1 MHIEWKISL
10 PVPLKH
16 HTETAYL
23 IILGLLICVSAFLA
37 SLLPDLPEGL
47 KYCLLFFTVFA
58 LYPIFLIPTFKRNR
72 VDYEFRLLHWFPAG
86 AFALWLL
93 LQLSAPYWKW
103 FNVVKLGFLFLWGL
117 PIVALGLG
125 CIVLFALHVIR
136 RRTVRIAVLSTLF
149 VLFTAG
155 SLMAEAKAWNNRLQ
169 ANIFETMSA
178 SILRPS
184 LKGMRSV
191 LAMVRMPQQET
202 ELVSE
207 KTIVSVPSSSVLST
221 GKKHQVRSSLHSSF
235 IVDHMPKRLPQSGP
249 ELVFALAATLLAL
262 YAGTLHA
269 RQRNEAE

>member
-1 MHIEWKISL
+1 M
-10 PVPLKH
+10 PLKH

-93 LQLSAPYWKW
+93 LQLIAPYWKW
-103 FNVVKLGFLFLWGL
+103 FNIVKLGFLFLWGL

-136 RRTVRIAVLSTLF
+136 RRTVRIAVLSAFF

-155 SLMAEAKAWNNRLQ
+155 SLMAEAKGWNNRLQ
-169 ANIFETMSA
+169 ANIFETMSV

-202 ELVSE
+202 YTDVVS
-207 KTIVSVPSSSVLST
+207 KNNSSSVPFSST
-221 GKKHQVRSSLHSSF
+221 QSTVKENRVRSSVHSSV
-235 IVDHMPKRLPQSGP
+235 IADHMPKGLPQSGP
-249 ELVFALAATLLAL
+249 ESVFALAATLLAL

-269 RQRNEAE
+269 RQRNEA